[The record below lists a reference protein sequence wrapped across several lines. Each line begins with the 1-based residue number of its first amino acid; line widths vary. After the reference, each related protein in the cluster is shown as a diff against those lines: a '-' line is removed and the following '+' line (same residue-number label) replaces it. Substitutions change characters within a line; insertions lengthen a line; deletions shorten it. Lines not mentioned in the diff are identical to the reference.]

1 MNLTQF
7 CLSNG
12 GHLGCF
18 QFLAITNRAS
28 MNTDEQVFLQKVI
41 EFFEYK
47 AKDGKDGYC
56 GT

>member
-12 GHLGCF
+12 GHLGYF

-28 MNTDEQVFLQKVI
+28 MNTDEQVFL
-41 EFFEYK
+41 
-47 AKDGKDGYC
+47 
-56 GT
+56 